1 MSINF
6 YVWIN
11 KIGLVLCRP
20 RFVWKF
26 DHFSVDLDKSFVD
39 ERWLFGF
46 GFDLDL
52 VGNFLSG
59 LLLGFSMLLC
69 RLLVGNW
76 GFCAYHV

>member
-6 YVWIN
+6 YVWVN
-11 KIGLVLCRP
+11 KIGLVLRRP

-39 ERWLFGF
+39 ERLLFGF
-46 GFDLDL
+46 GFHLVF
-52 VGNFLSG
+52 VGNFRSG
-59 LLLGFSMLLC
+59 LLLGFSVLLY
-69 RLLVGNW
+69 RLLVGDW